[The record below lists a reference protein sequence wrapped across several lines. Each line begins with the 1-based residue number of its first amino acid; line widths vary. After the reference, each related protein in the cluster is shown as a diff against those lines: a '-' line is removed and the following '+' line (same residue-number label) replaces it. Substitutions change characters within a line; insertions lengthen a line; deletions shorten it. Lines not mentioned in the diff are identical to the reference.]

1 MAQRQALRYSW
12 ESDKNM
18 NKCIIRI
25 VDWFRFYTFEYVGN
39 AIRLVVTP
47 LTDRCYITLTQAMNL
62 TMGGAPAGP
71 AGTGKTETT
80 KDLGRGCGIYVVVF
94 NCSDQMNK
102 DSMAQIFMG
111 LSQSGAWGCF
121 DEFNR
126 ILIEVL
132 SVVSTQV
139 KCVLDALKEKK
150 TKFAF
155 TELGEI
161 NLQDTVGFFITM
173 NPGYAGRTELPEN
186 LKALFRSCAM
196 VVPDLVLI
204 CENML
209 MSEGFVQAKDLSRK
223 FVSLYMLSRELLS
236 KQRHYDWGLR
246 AVKSVLRQAGK
257 LKRSDPE
264 IPEDPL
270 LMRALRDFNMP
281 KIVTDDKPIFLRLIG
296 DLFPRVECPSKS
308 NPEFTKISHD
318 TAKKDMGLLAEDAFV
333 IKIVQLAEI
342 LEVRHCCFIIGP
354 PGCGKTAVWKTLVA
368 SYKNNNQDCE
378 YDTLN
383 PKAVSSDELF
393 GAYNKAKEW
402 KNGVLSVIMKNQVKN
417 DDKYKPTQF
426 HKWSVLD
433 GDIDPEWIESLN
445 TVMDDNKV
453 LTLVS
458 NDRIP
463 LSPQMRLIFEISNL
477 KNATPA
483 TVSRAGVLFINDT
496 DIGWNPYMNAWLD
509 RSTIKI
515 LQGTREGANLP

>member
-1 MAQRQALRYSW
+1 
-12 ESDKNM
+12 
-18 NKCIIRI
+18 
-25 VDWFRFYTFEYVGN
+25 
-39 AIRLVVTP
+39 
-47 LTDRCYITLTQAMNL
+47 
-62 TMGGAPAGP
+62 
-71 AGTGKTETT
+71 
-80 KDLGRGCGIYVVVF
+80 VVVF

-126 ILIEVL
+126 ITVEVL

-139 KCVLDALKEKK
+139 KCILDALKEKRP
-150 TKFAF
+150 KFAF

-209 MSEGFVQAKDLSRK
+209 MSEGFTQAKELSRK

-236 KQRHYDWGLR
+236 KQRHYDWALR

-296 DLFPRVECPSKS
+296 DLFPRVECPSKT
-308 NPEFTKISHD
+308 NPEFTKIAKD
-318 TAKKDMGLLAEDAFV
+318 TTQRDMGLLPEDAFV

-342 LEVRHCCFIIGP
+342 LEVRHCCFVIGP
-354 PGCGKTAVWKTLVA
+354 PGCGKTAVWKSLIKT
-368 SYKNNNQDCE
+368 YCNNGEESE

-383 PKAVSSDELF
+383 PKAISSDELF
-393 GAYNKAKEW
+393 GAYNRSKEW

-417 DDKYKPTQF
+417 EDKYKSSQAY
-426 HKWSVLD
+426 KWSVLD

-496 DIGWNPYMNAWLD
+496 DIGWTPYMNAWLD
-509 RSTIKI
+509 RSTINLLK
-515 LQGTREGANLP
+515 GTKDGANLPDVFPVIDDVAKSTFLRCFQAYFEQNADIHDKAKVRHIAPMVDMGMVQAITTILDALLIEDGH